1 MTDSNTPQTPKPE
14 NLAPTNSKQSGGAN
28 PKIILAIVAV
38 VLVAAFVV
46 ISLITGGN
54 ANESDDYAG
63 MGSRTQSAQKS
74 SSNGA
79 SSSEAPDVTL
89 NLTDGTQRQLSDS
102 RGHVVILSFWATWC
116 PYCIEE
122 MPDIAQVV
130 QDYEGVEAILVNCG
144 EDAATVED
152 FVAENSYDFTWVLDE
167 DYAVQSA
174 YPTSGIPY
182 TLVIDAE
189 GNVVKAFS
197 GSKVGGMY
205 NDFAAAV
212 EEAMQ

>member
-1 MTDSNTPQTPKPE
+1 MTNNEQNRKAGS
-14 NLAPTNSKQSGGAN
+14 AN
-28 PKIILAIVAV
+28 PKIILAVVAV
-38 VLVAAFVV
+38 VLVVAFIV
-46 ISLITGGN
+46 ISQFTGGSASQN
-54 ANESDDYAG
+54 DDYDG
-63 MGSRTQSAQKS
+63 MGSRTQSSQAAS
-74 SSNGA
+74 DS

-89 NLTDGTQRQLSDS
+89 NLVDGTQKQLSES

-122 MPDIAQVV
+122 MPDIQKITE
-130 QDYEGVEAILVNCG
+130 DYEGVEAILVNCG
-144 EDAATVED
+144 EGAQTVED
-152 FVAENSYDFTWVLDE
+152 FMAENSYSFTWALDE

-189 GNVVKAFS
+189 GNVVQAFS
-197 GSKVGGMY
+197 GSKASGMY

-212 EEAMQ
+212 EEAQG

>member
-1 MTDSNTPQTPKPE
+1 MTNNEQNRKAS
-14 NLAPTNSKQSGGAN
+14 SAN
-28 PKIILAIVAV
+28 PKIILAVVAV
-38 VLVAAFVV
+38 VLVVAFIV
-46 ISLITGGN
+46 ISQFTGGN
-54 ANESDDYAG
+54 ASQNDDYDG
-63 MGSRTQSAQKS
+63 MGSRTQSSQAAS
-74 SSNGA
+74 DS

-89 NLTDGTQRQLSDS
+89 NLVDGTQKQLSES

-122 MPDIAQVV
+122 MPDIQKITE
-130 QDYEGVEAILVNCG
+130 DYEGVEAILVNCG
-144 EDAATVED
+144 EDAQTVED
-152 FVAENSYDFTWVLDE
+152 FMAENSYDFTWALDE

-189 GNVVKAFS
+189 GNVVQAFS
-197 GSKVGGMY
+197 GSKASGMY

-212 EEAMQ
+212 EEAME

>member
-1 MTDSNTPQTPKPE
+1 MTNNEQNRKAGS
-14 NLAPTNSKQSGGAN
+14 AN
-28 PKIILAIVAV
+28 PKIILAVVAV
-38 VLVAAFVV
+38 VLVAAFIV
-46 ISLITGGN
+46 ISQFTGGN
-54 ANESDDYAG
+54 ASQNDDYDG
-63 MGSRTQSAQKS
+63 MGSRTQSSQAAS
-74 SSNGA
+74 DL

-89 NLTDGTQRQLSDS
+89 NLVDGTQKQLSES

-122 MPDIAQVV
+122 MPDIQKITE
-130 QDYEGVEAILVNCG
+130 DYEGVEAILVNCG
-144 EDAATVED
+144 EDAQTVED
-152 FVAENSYDFTWVLDE
+152 FMAENSYDFTWALDE

-189 GNVVKAFS
+189 GNVVQAFS
-197 GSKVGGMY
+197 GSKASGMY

-212 EEAMQ
+212 EEAME

>member
-1 MTDSNTPQTPKPE
+1 MTNNEQNRKAGS
-14 NLAPTNSKQSGGAN
+14 AN
-28 PKIILAIVAV
+28 PKIILAVVAV
-38 VLVAAFVV
+38 VLVVAFIV
-46 ISLITGGN
+46 ISQFTGGN
-54 ANESDDYAG
+54 ASQNDDYDG
-63 MGSRTQSAQKS
+63 MGSRTQSSQAAS
-74 SSNGA
+74 DS

-89 NLTDGTQRQLSDS
+89 NLVDGTQKQLSES

-122 MPDIAQVV
+122 MPDIHKITE
-130 QDYEGVEAILVNCG
+130 DYEGVEAILVNCG
-144 EDAATVED
+144 EDAQTVED
-152 FVAENSYDFTWVLDE
+152 FMAENSYDFTWALDE

-189 GNVVKAFS
+189 GNVVQAFS
-197 GSKVGGMY
+197 GSKASGMY

-212 EEAMQ
+212 EEAME